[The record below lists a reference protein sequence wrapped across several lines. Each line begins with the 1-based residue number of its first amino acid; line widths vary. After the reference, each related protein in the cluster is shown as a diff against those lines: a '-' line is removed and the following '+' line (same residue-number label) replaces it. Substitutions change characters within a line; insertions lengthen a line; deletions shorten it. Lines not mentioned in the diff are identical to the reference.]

1 MNKFLKLMDITFRRD
16 PTTFRPR
23 INKLNSKKDHE
34 QKAAGNYLLMEG
46 HLEEE
51 KKEEVKEV
59 KHKFIESVKAK
70 QEGSDEIKI

>member
-16 PTTFRPR
+16 PDTFRPR

-34 QKAAGNYLLMEG
+34 QKAAGNYLLMES

-51 KKEEVKEV
+51 KKEEVK
-59 KHKFIESVKAK
+59 
-70 QEGSDEIKI
+70 